1 MKDGGAVFQ
10 YCRNFV
16 YGKRTATEDAVG
28 SVNGF
33 VRKKERIVHFA
44 KGCVVGKTDCDTMLH
59 QEVSHSLQPNQ
70 TNKGKYRH
78 ENFRVGG

>member
-1 MKDGGAVFQ
+1 MAGLFSS
-10 YCRNFV
+10 
-16 YGKRTATEDAVG
+16 TAATLSMG
-28 SVNGF
+28 SEPRRRMPLG
-33 VRKKERIVHFA
+33 RSMDSSEKKERIVHFA